1 MENQLKKRPYLQ
13 TIDEQEENDV
23 VFMIQLPVEI
33 EGTQR
38 IIW

>member
-1 MENQLKKRPYLQ
+1 MENQLKKIPYLQ
-13 TIDEQEENDV
+13 AINEQEGNDV
-23 VFMIQLPVEI
+23 VFMIQSPVEI